1 MTDPRTPILVGV
13 GQLTQR
19 DVEPA
24 RALEPVAM
32 MAAAAR
38 AAADDAGAGERLLHA
53 VDRVAAVNVFCF
65 PYGNVPR
72 LLAERLGA
80 HPVEELYTTIGG
92 NTPQWLVNVMA
103 ARIAAGEAD
112 VVLLAGAEAMR
123 TVALARRARVR
134 LPWGGGDGTSTI
146 LGDARDGTSPHEVT
160 HGLALPTVV
169 YPLFENA
176 IRARRGWSLDEHRR
190 RLGVLCSR
198 LAAVAAEHPHAWFRE
213 RRSPEE
219 ITTVTPD
226 NRLIAFPYPKLM
238 NAIIE
243 VDQAAALIMT
253 SVERARA
260 LGIPPSRWVYLHGT
274 ADAHD
279 HWLVSERVDYASSP
293 AIRLAGQAALDA
305 AGITIDQV
313 DLFDLYSCF
322 PCAVQIGRDML
333 GIPDDDPRPLTVTG
347 GLPYFGGPG
356 NNYSMHGIASMC
368 DRLRATPGT
377 IGLVTALGWYI
388 TKHAVG
394 VYGTTPPA
402 RPWAPV
408 NATTLQAAIDAEPHP
423 TVVEQPHGEGTIET
437 YTVVYDRDGDPVRG
451 VVVGRQDDGR
461 RFLANT
467 PPDRALLESLT
478 QKEAIGTRGRVA
490 NDGDTNTFVPA

>member
-1 MTDPRTPILVGV
+1 VTDARTPILVGV

-24 RALEPVAM
+24 RALEPVDM

-38 AAADDAGAGERLLHA
+38 TAAEDAGAGDRLLRA

-103 ARIAAGEAD
+103 TRIAAGDAD

-123 TVALARRARVR
+123 TLAQARRARVR
-134 LPWGGGDGTSTI
+134 LPWGGGDGTPTV

-176 IRARRGWSLDEHRR
+176 IRARREWSIAEHRR
-190 RLGVLCSR
+190 RLGRLCSR
-198 LAAVAAEHPHAWFRE
+198 LAAVAAEHPQAWFRD

-219 ITTVTPD
+219 ITRVTPD
-226 NRLIAFPYPKLM
+226 NRMIAFPYPKLM

-243 VDQAAALIMT
+243 VDQAAAVIMT

-260 LGIPPSRWVYLHGT
+260 LGIAPSRWVYLHG
-274 ADAHD
+274 AAAAHD
-279 HWLVSERVDYASSP
+279 HWLVSERVDYATSP
-293 AIRLAGQAALDA
+293 AIRAAGRAALEV
-305 AGITIDQV
+305 AGIRIDDV
-313 DLFDLYSCF
+313 SLFDLYSCF
-322 PCAVQIGRDML
+322 PCAVQIARDML
-333 GIPDDDPRPLTVTG
+333 GIAEDDPRPLTVTG

-368 DRLRATPGT
+368 DRLRAAPGAM
-377 IGLVTALGWYI
+377 GLVTALGWYV
-388 TKHAVG
+388 TKHAIG
-394 VYGTTPPA
+394 VYGTTPPS
-402 RPWAPV
+402 RPW
-408 NATTLQAAIDAEPHP
+408 TTVDAAAIQATIDSELHPALVEEP
-423 TVVEQPHGEGTIET
+423 QGSGTIET
-437 YTVVYDRDGDPVRG
+437 YTVVYDREGEPVRG
-451 VVVGRQDDGR
+451 VVVGRLDDGR

-467 PPDRALLESLT
+467 PSDRALLEAVT
-478 QKEAIGTRGRVA
+478 QDEAIGTRGHLAR
-490 NDGDTNTFVPA
+490 NGDTNTFVPA

>member
-1 MTDPRTPILVGV
+1 VTDARTPILVGV

-24 RALEPVAM
+24 RALEPVDM

-38 AAADDAGAGERLLHA
+38 MAAEDAGAGDRLLRA
-53 VDRVAAVNVFCF
+53 VDGVAAVNVFCF

-72 LLAERLGA
+72 LLADRLGA

-123 TVALARRARVR
+123 TLAQARRARVR
-134 LPWGGGDGTSTI
+134 LPWGGGDGTPTI

-176 IRARRGWSLDEHRR
+176 IRARREWSIDEHRR
-190 RLGVLCSR
+190 RLGRLCSR
-198 LAAVAAEHPHAWFRE
+198 LAAVAADHPHAWFQA
-213 RRSPEE
+213 RRSPDE

-226 NRLIAFPYPKLM
+226 NRMIAFPYPKLM

-243 VDQAAALIMT
+243 VDQAAAVIMT

-260 LGIPPSRWVYLHGT
+260 LGIAPSRWVYLHGA

-279 HWLVSERVDYASSP
+279 HWLVSERVDYVSSP
-293 AIRLAGQAALDA
+293 AIRAAGRAALEA
-305 AGITIDQV
+305 AGMSIDDV

-322 PCAVQIGRDML
+322 PCAVQIARDML
-333 GIPDDDPRPLTVTG
+333 GIPEDDPRPLTVTG

-356 NNYSMHGIASMC
+356 NDYSMHGIASMC
-368 DRLRATPGT
+368 DRLREAPGT
-377 IGLVTALGWYI
+377 TGLVTALGWYV
-388 TKHAVG
+388 TKHAIG
-394 VYGTTPPA
+394 VYGTTPPS
-402 RPWAPV
+402 RPW
-408 NATTLQAAIDAEPHP
+408 TTVDAAAIQATIHSEPHP
-423 TVVEQPHGEGTIET
+423 ALVEEPRGSGTIET
-437 YTVVYDRDGDPVRG
+437 YTVVYDREGEPVRG
-451 VVVGRQDDGR
+451 VVVGRLDDGR

-467 PPDRALLESLT
+467 PSDRALLESLT
-478 QKEAIGTRGRVA
+478 TEEAIGTRGRVTTE
-490 NDGDTNTFVPA
+490 GDTNTFVPA

>member
-1 MTDPRTPILVGV
+1 VTDARTPILIGV

-19 DVEPA
+19 DVEPT

-32 MAAAAR
+32 MEAAAR
-38 AAADDAGAGERLLHA
+38 IAAEDAGAGDRLLRA

-72 LLAERLGA
+72 LLAERVGA

-92 NTPQWLVNVMA
+92 NTPQWLVNLMA
-103 ARIAAGEAD
+103 ARITAGEAD

-123 TVALARRARVR
+123 TLAQARRARVR
-134 LPWGGGDGTSTI
+134 LPWGGGDGTPTV

-169 YPLFENA
+169 YPLFDNA
-176 IRARRGWSLDEHRR
+176 IRARRGWSIDEHRR
-190 RLGVLCSR
+190 RLGRLCSR
-198 LAAVAAEHPHAWFRE
+198 LAAAAAEHPHAWFRE
-213 RRSPEE
+213 RRSPDE
-219 ITTVTPD
+219 IATVSPD
-226 NRLIAFPYPKLM
+226 NRMIAFPYPKLM

-243 VDQAAALIMT
+243 VDQAAAVIMT

-260 LGIPPSRWVYLHGT
+260 LGIAPSRWVYLHGA

-279 HWLVSERVDYASSP
+279 HWLVSERVDYARSP
-293 AIRLAGQAALDA
+293 AIRAAGRAALEA
-305 AGITIDQV
+305 AGMSIDDV

-322 PCAVQIGRDML
+322 PCAVQIARDML
-333 GIPDDDPRPLTVTG
+333 GIPEDDPRPLTVTG

-368 DRLRATPGT
+368 DRLREAPGAT
-377 IGLVTALGWYI
+377 GLVTALGWYV
-388 TKHAVG
+388 TKHAIG
-394 VYGTTPPA
+394 VYGTTPPS
-402 RPWAPV
+402 RPW
-408 NATTLQAAIDAEPHP
+408 TTVDAAAIQATIDSEPHP
-423 TVVEQPHGEGTIET
+423 ALVEEPQGSGTIET
-437 YTVVYDRDGDPVRG
+437 YTVVYDREGEPVRG
-451 VVVGRQDDGR
+451 VVVGRLDDGR

-467 PPDRALLESLT
+467 PSDRALLESLT
-478 QKEAIGTRGRVA
+478 REEAVGRRGRVDS
-490 NDGDTNTFVPA
+490 DGDANRFAPG